1 MLFYITLIVNG
12 FVASTSQ
19 FPCELAFLKAIESQ
33 ENAGWTCVSSEDSG
47 NGGSTVTMEL
57 IVGDDKYRWTR
68 DGVN

>member
-12 FVASTSQ
+12 FVASTLQ
-19 FPCELAFLKAIESQ
+19 FPSELAFLEAIETQ
-33 ENAGWTCVSSEDSG
+33 ESVGWNWISSESHA
-47 NGGSTVTMEL
+47 NGGSTVVLER